1 MKKLFKLGSLLT
13 MVMLLGMGTMVTS
26 CGDDDDE
33 GGGGGK
39 TINKVVYDGKE
50 LTVVKAV
57 YNLNDLNNNDYD
69 LYLDFSDGT
78 ELNIQLSGD
87 KHDNQLI
94 DMTKPETD
102 LNGWYWY
109 FEYMDAEFHCIFF
122 GAGDAEY
129 PNPCDAG
136 STMKVRCLN
145 KETGEFEVEFKVIQ
159 DGHTMNGYYKGTFKP
174 FKSLEK

>member
-13 MVMLLGMGTMVTS
+13 MVMLLAMGTMVTS

-50 LTVVKAV
+50 LTVTKAV
-57 YNLNDLNNNDYD
+57 YNLNDLNNNNYD
-69 LYLDFSDGT
+69 LYLELSDGA

-102 LNGWYWY
+102 PEGWYWY
-109 FEYMDAEFHCIFF
+109 FEYDCV
-122 GAGDAEY
+122 EY
-129 PNPCDAG
+129 IEAKGEIGNSDLCDAG

-145 KETGEFEVEFKVIQ
+145 KEAGEFEVEFKVIKS
-159 DGHTMNGYYKGTFKP
+159 GHTMNGFYKGKFEPK
-174 FKSLEK
+174 

>member
-39 TINKVVYDGKE
+39 TINKVVLDGKE
-50 LTVVKAV
+50 LTVTNAE
-57 YNLNDLNNNDYD
+57 YFPDDLKHNDYD
-69 LYLDFSDGT
+69 LYLYFSDGT
-78 ELNIQLSGD
+78 ELNIMLSGD

-102 LNGWYWY
+102 LNGWYWVFRY
-109 FEYMDAEFHCIFF
+109 EMDIIYSK
-122 GAGDAEY
+122 GDPTDPHPSE
-129 PNPCDAG
+129 AG
-136 STMKVRCLN
+136 STMKVKCLN
-145 KETGEFEVEFKVIQ
+145 KTTGEFEVEFKVIK
-159 DGHTMNGYYKGTFKP
+159 DGHTMQGFYKGTFKP
-174 FKSLEK
+174 VEVK

>member
-13 MVMLLGMGTMVTS
+13 MVMLLALGTMVTS

-39 TINKVVYDGKE
+39 TINKIVFDDQWNKLVAGEY
-50 LTVVKAV
+50 
-57 YNLNDLNNNDYD
+57 DLNNNNYD

-78 ELNIQLSGD
+78 ELNIMLSGD

-102 LNGWYWY
+102 LNGWYWVFRY
-109 FEYMDAEFHCIFF
+109 EMDIIYSK
-122 GAGDAEY
+122 GD
-129 PNPCDAG
+129 PTDPRPCDAG
-136 STMKVRCLN
+136 STMKVKCLN
-145 KETGEFEVEFKVIQ
+145 KTTGEFEVEF
-159 DGHTMNGYYKGTFKP
+159 
-174 FKSLEK
+174 

>member
-39 TINKVVYDGKE
+39 TINKVVFDGKE
-50 LTVVKAV
+50 LTVTKAT
-57 YNLNDLNNNDYD
+57 YFLSDLKNNNYD
-69 LYLDFSDGT
+69 LYLVFSDGT
-78 ELNIQLSGD
+78 DLHIMLSGD

-102 LNGWYWY
+102 PEGWYWV
-109 FEYMDAEFHCIFF
+109 FNYMDAESQSIIY
-122 GAGDAEY
+122 GKGD
-129 PNPCDAG
+129 PDNPRPCDAG

-145 KETGEFEVEFKVIQ
+145 KTTGEFEVEFKVKK
-159 DGHTMNGYYKGTFKP
+159 DGHTMNGFYKGTFTP
-174 FKSLEK
+174 IELD

>member
-13 MVMLLGMGTMVTS
+13 MVMLLALGTMVTS

-39 TINKVVYDGKE
+39 TINKVVVDGKE
-50 LTVVKAV
+50 LTVTKAS
-57 YNLNDLNNNDYD
+57 YFPNDLKKNNYD

-78 ELNIQLSGD
+78 ELNIMLSGD

-102 LNGWYWY
+102 LNGWYWVFRY
-109 FEYMDAEFHCIFF
+109 EMDIIYSK
-122 GAGDAEY
+122 GD
-129 PNPCDAG
+129 PTDPRPCDAG
-136 STMKVRCLN
+136 STMKVKCLN
-145 KETGEFEVEFKVIQ
+145 KTTGEFEVEFKVIKS
-159 DGHTMNGYYKGTFKP
+159 GHTIQGFYKGTFTP
-174 FKSLEK
+174 LEQE

>member
-13 MVMLLGMGTMVTS
+13 MVMLLALGTMVTS

-39 TINKVVYDGKE
+39 TINKVVFDGKE
-50 LTVVKAV
+50 LTVTKAE
-57 YNLNDLNNNDYD
+57 YNLNDLKVNNNYS
-69 LYLDFSDGT
+69 LCLNFSNGT
-78 ELNIQLSGD
+78 RLIIMLSGD

-102 LNGWYWY
+102 LNKWFWV
-109 FEYMDAEFHCIFF
+109 FDYMDAESQSIIY
-122 GAGDAEY
+122 GDGDTD
-129 PNPCDAG
+129 PHPFDAG

-145 KETGEFEVEFKVIQ
+145 KETGEFEVEFKVIKS
-159 DGHTMNGYYKGTFKP
+159 GHTIQGFYKGTFTPMVK
-174 FKSLEK
+174 

>member
-13 MVMLLGMGTMVTS
+13 MVMLLAMGTMVTS

-39 TINKVVYDGKE
+39 TINKIVLDGKE
-50 LTVVKAV
+50 LTVTRAWYYPDDLKKNN
-57 YNLNDLNNNDYD
+57 YDLN
-69 LYLDFSDGT
+69 LRFSDET
-78 ELNIQLSGD
+78 ELNIMLSGD

-102 LNGWYWY
+102 PEGWFWF
-109 FEYMDAEFHCIFF
+109 FEYDSDAVYIYAKGEI
-122 GAGDAEY
+122 EY
-129 PNPCDAG
+129 SDLCEAG

-145 KETGEFEVEFKVIQ
+145 KETGEFEVEFKVIKY
-159 DGHTMNGYYKGTFKP
+159 GHTMQGYYKGTFEP
-174 FKSLEK
+174 LEPE

>member
-13 MVMLLGMGTMVTS
+13 MVMLLALGTMVTS

-39 TINKVVYDGKE
+39 TINKVVVDGKE
-50 LTVVKAV
+50 LTVTKAS
-57 YNLNDLNNNDYD
+57 YFPDDLKKNNYD
-69 LYLDFSDGT
+69 LYLVFSDGT
-78 ELNIQLSGD
+78 ILNIMLSGD

-102 LNGWYWY
+102 LNGWYWVFRY
-109 FEYMDAEFHCIFF
+109 EMDIIYSK
-122 GAGDAEY
+122 GD
-129 PNPCDAG
+129 PTDPRPCDAG

-145 KETGEFEVEFKVIQ
+145 KTTGEFEVEFKVIKS
-159 DGHTMNGYYKGTFKP
+159 GHTMQGFYKGTFKP
-174 FKSLEK
+174 IEVI